1 MKSKVLLAT
10 AITALSLSSCIKDE
24 PLGKETDIVSFKIE
38 GDEYVSSDISE
49 TTVSVIV
56 TEYADL
62 LNIIPQIEVS
72 QGATISPESGVKQD
86 FSEGPV
92 TYRITSEDKKY
103 WKDYTVSFIKPA
115 LLNLVFDFENWEES
129 KQGFYNMM
137 LKDNNNKLIK
147 LWDSGNPGIAFV
159 NKGEFATAPTSDAY
173 KGNYAAKLET
183 LEGNINFVNLKIPI
197 FSGSLFYGNFTLD
210 HGIGEPRKC
219 LMLGQ
224 YYPSSIGKPLK
235 FTGYYKYKPGSKYV
249 YLDSN
254 NNVQTTTSI
263 KDEMSIYAVL
273 FKVDKKEAAKTYL
286 DGITIMDSEK
296 IVARADWKP
305 ETASITD
312 KPAEEGK
319 GFTRFEIPF
328 IYKEGEELD
337 FENYIYKIT
346 ILFASSKDGNE
357 YKGAIGSTLIVDEV
371 EIISETPIIEE

>member
-1 MKSKVLLAT
+1 MKTKVLLAIII
-10 AITALSLSSCIKDE
+10 AISGFSSCIKDE
-24 PLGKETDIVSFKIE
+24 PLGKETDITSFRIE
-38 GDEYVSSDISE
+38 DDGYVSTEISE

-62 LNIIPQIEVS
+62 SNIVPQIEVS

-115 LLNLVFDFENWEES
+115 LLDLSFDFENWEKS
-129 KQGFYNMM
+129 SQGFYNMM
-137 LKDNNNKLIK
+137 LKDNNNKLIN
-147 LWDSGNPGIAFV
+147 LWNSGNPGISIV
-159 NKGEFATAPTSDAY
+159 NPNGPFATEPTNDAY
-173 KGNYAAKLET
+173 KGNSAAKLET
-183 LEGNINFVNLKIPI
+183 LKGSINWGTLKIPI
-197 FSGSLFYGNFTLD
+197 FSGSLFYGNFTLES
-210 HGIGEPRKC
+210 GIGDPRKC
-219 LMLGQ
+219 LKLGQ
-224 YYPSSIGKPLK
+224 YYPGSLGKPLK
-235 FTGYYKYKPGSKYV
+235 FTGYYKYNAGNEYV
-249 YLDSN
+249 YLDSD

-273 FKVDKKEAAKTYL
+273 FKVDKKDAAKTYL

-312 KPAEEGK
+312 IPVDK
-319 GFTRFEIPF
+319 GFTKFEIPF
-328 IYKEGEELD
+328 VYKNGEELD

-357 YKGAIGSTLIVDEV
+357 YKGAIGSTLIIDEV
-371 EIISETPIIEE
+371 DIISEKSAISE

>member
-1 MKSKVLLAT
+1 MKTKVLLAIII
-10 AITALSLSSCIKDE
+10 AISGFSSCIKDE
-24 PLGKETDIVSFKIE
+24 PLGKETDITSFRIE
-38 GDEYVSSDISE
+38 DDEYVSTEISE

-62 LNIIPQIEVS
+62 SNIVPQIEVS

-115 LLNLVFDFENWEES
+115 LLDLSFDFENWEKS
-129 KQGFYNMM
+129 SQGFYNMM
-137 LKDNNNKLIK
+137 QKDKNGKLIK
-147 LWDSGNPGIAFV
+147 LWDSGNRGIAFV
-159 NKGEFATAPTSDAY
+159 NKGEFATAPTSDSY
-173 KGNYAAKLET
+173 KGDYAAKLET
-183 LEGNINFVNLKIPI
+183 LNGGVSIGSIKIPI
-197 FSGSLFYGNFTLD
+197 FSGSLFYGNFTLES
-210 HGIGEPRKC
+210 GIGEPRKC

-224 YYPSSIGKPLK
+224 YYPGSLGKPLK
-235 FTGYYKYKPGSKYV
+235 FTGYYKYNAGSEYV

-273 FKVDKKEAAKTYL
+273 FKVDKKDAAKTYL

-312 KPAEEGK
+312 IPVDK
-319 GFTRFEIPF
+319 GFTKFEIPF
-328 IYKEGEELD
+328 VYKNGEELD

-357 YKGAIGSTLIVDEV
+357 YKGAIGSTLIIDEV
-371 EIISETPIIEE
+371 DIISEKSAISE